1 MSFTNVSLLAEE
13 LLACGTV
20 PVINDSPYARADV
33 ESGYVRW
40 APPTPSGVA
49 DTVLAILNAP
59 PAAAKVAATARPD
72 AWRPAQ
78 AVFLRSVE
86 DEVYGDSADGCHRSW
101 PSTQPFIFKA
111 MAVTSSAP
119 PASVNHDYVSQM
131 RDAYRDMPQ
140 AADRL
145 TVAELRTFANYWRH
159 RVLRSR
165 GRSRLQARA
174 IRITS
179 AVTTRPG
186 TNGPSRFR

>member
-49 DTVLAILNAP
+49 DTVLAILDAP
-59 PAAAKVAATARPD
+59 PAPAEVAASARPD

-86 DEVYGDSADGCHRSW
+86 DEVYGD
-101 PSTQPFIFKA
+101 
-111 MAVTSSAP
+111 
-119 PASVNHDYVSQM
+119 
-131 RDAYRDMPQ
+131 
-140 AADRL
+140 
-145 TVAELRTFANYWRH
+145 
-159 RVLRSR
+159 
-165 GRSRLQARA
+165 
-174 IRITS
+174 
-179 AVTTRPG
+179 
-186 TNGPSRFR
+186 